1 MSRICGDYLESR
13 CLTRRRRPS
22 RSRRAARVT
31 SSLTLSLFPT
41 DWIRV
46 QSIDAQIERSR
57 SAPTFRRLLRKKCA
71 GDIVGGVLS
80 VSPRL
85 DPPPPPPPRAS
96 RDDSERQLAID
107 DDDDENVTEGKKK
120 NEFCIE
126 FPHKFF

>member
-1 MSRICGDYLESR
+1 MRK
-13 CLTRRRRPS
+13 
-22 RSRRAARVT
+22 
-31 SSLTLSLFPT
+31 
-41 DWIRV
+41 
-46 QSIDAQIERSR
+46 IERSR

-85 DPPPPPPPRAS
+85 DPPPPPRAS
-96 RDDSERQLAID
+96 RDDSERQLAIDDD

-126 FPHKFF
+126 FPHKFFS